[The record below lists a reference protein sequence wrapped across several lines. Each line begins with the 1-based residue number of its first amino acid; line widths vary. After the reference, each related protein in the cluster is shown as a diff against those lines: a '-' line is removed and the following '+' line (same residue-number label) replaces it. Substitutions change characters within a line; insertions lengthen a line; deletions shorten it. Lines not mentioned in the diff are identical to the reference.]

1 MEEPTAG
8 PSVPPSAVRHSVV
21 EDVLGILTG
30 TFAASLGLFLLKSSA
45 AVTGGTAGLALLLSY
60 SVALPFG
67 VIFFSV
73 NLPFFA
79 LAVWKKG
86 WNFALRTGAAIALV
100 SVMASLHPA
109 ALGPLHIDP
118 VYGVL
123 GGNLLAGVGLLILFR
138 HQSSLGGFN
147 ILALLVQ
154 EKLKWRAGY
163 VQMVLDV
170 AIVLASL
177 VLVTPLMV
185 LLSAAGATL
194 LNLIVAL
201 NLFSPPKHLK
211 YLHGDVCCRPYDNN
225 RNHRCRTYWKPG
237 CTEGRGTG
245 LRRSHQQLPRAGDPA
260 GPRFRTGTKGAG
272 GHRSRGSSP
281 WRLRRGNGAAEE
293 LQGHTGGAADGQGCD
308 RYQQLLLGAGWQDPR
323 PGQR

>member
-1 MEEPTAG
+1 MSTSTETRADATVATPARHVEGPTTAG
-8 PSVPPSAVRHSVV
+8 SVPPSAVRHSVV

-30 TFAASLGLFLLKSSA
+30 TFAASLGLFLLKSSG

-109 ALGPLHIDP
+109 ALGSLHIDP
-118 VYGVL
+118 AYGVL

-138 HQSSLGGFN
+138 HKSSLGGFN
-147 ILALLVQ
+147 ILALLLQ

-177 VLVTPLMV
+177 VLVSPLMV

-194 LNLIVAL
+194 LNLILAL
-201 NLFSPPKHLK
+201 NH
-211 YLHGDVCCRPYDNN
+211 
-225 RNHRCRTYWKPG
+225 
-237 CTEGRGTG
+237 
-245 LRRSHQQLPRAGDPA
+245 
-260 GPRFRTGTKGAG
+260 
-272 GHRSRGSSP
+272 
-281 WRLRRGNGAAEE
+281 
-293 LQGHTGGAADGQGCD
+293 
-308 RYQQLLLGAGWQDPR
+308 R
-323 PGQR
+323 PGRYLGK

>member
-1 MEEPTAG
+1 MSTSLETPADAAAAEPARHLEEPTTESA
-8 PSVPPSAVRHSVV
+8 VPPSAVRHSVV

-30 TFAASLGLFLLKSSA
+30 TFAASLGLFLLKASG

-60 SVALPFG
+60 SIALPFG

-100 SVMASLHPA
+100 SLMAGLHPA
-109 ALGPLHIDP
+109 ALGSLHIDP
-118 VYGVL
+118 LYGVL

-147 ILALLVQ
+147 IMALLLQ

-177 VLVTPLMV
+177 VLVPPLMV

-194 LNLIVAL
+194 LNLVLAL
-201 NLFSPPKHLK
+201 NH
-211 YLHGDVCCRPYDNN
+211 
-225 RNHRCRTYWKPG
+225 
-237 CTEGRGTG
+237 
-245 LRRSHQQLPRAGDPA
+245 
-260 GPRFRTGTKGAG
+260 
-272 GHRSRGSSP
+272 
-281 WRLRRGNGAAEE
+281 
-293 LQGHTGGAADGQGCD
+293 
-308 RYQQLLLGAGWQDPR
+308 R
-323 PGQR
+323 PGRYLGK